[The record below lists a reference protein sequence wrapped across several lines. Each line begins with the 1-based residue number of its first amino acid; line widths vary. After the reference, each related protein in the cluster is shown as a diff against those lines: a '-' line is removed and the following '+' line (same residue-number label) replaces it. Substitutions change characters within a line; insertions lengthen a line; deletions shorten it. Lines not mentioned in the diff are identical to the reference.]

1 MWSPLQLVYRT
12 AFGCMVLEIFI
23 HNVAQGKNVF
33 FLLENEEQNIL
44 ETCSKWPILA
54 VIHGKVF

>member
-1 MWSPLQLVYRT
+1 MWSPWQLVYRT

-23 HNVAQGKNVF
+23 HNVAQGKSF
-33 FLLENEEQNIL
+33 FLLETEEQNIIL
-44 ETCSKWPILA
+44 ETCFKWPILA